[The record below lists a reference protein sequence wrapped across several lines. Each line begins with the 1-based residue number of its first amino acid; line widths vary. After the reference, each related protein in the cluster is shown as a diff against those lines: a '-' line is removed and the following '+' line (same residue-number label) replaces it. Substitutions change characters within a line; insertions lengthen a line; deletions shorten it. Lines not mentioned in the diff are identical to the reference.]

1 MSETRIILPATQPEP
16 SPVPPAIRYLKS
28 QEDRSRARAAAYR
41 AAVIPMASAVV
52 VVACIL
58 QAFSFPVAAAA
69 IVFIPWIA
77 CVVLYVLAKAAE
89 KHADSLH
96 AASIDGLADWIK
108 EA

>member
-1 MSETRIILPATQPEP
+1 MSETRITVPANQPAP
-16 SPVPPAIRYLKS
+16 SPIPPAIRYLK
-28 QEDRSRARAAAYR
+28 QTEERERNRASNYR

-52 VVACIL
+52 VVAVIL
-58 QAFSFPVAAAA
+58 QAFPFPVAAAA

-96 AASIDGLADWIK
+96 AASIDALADWIK